1 MITQT
6 PEQQRLYEAR
16 LKFQLDEAARL
27 ELANT
32 QGLIQ
37 GRTEG
42 RIEARREGVLDK
54 IATLQELLGIVEP
67 TPAELLNRTD
77 SQLLELVEQLKLQ
90 ISRSRQQDRRD

>member
-6 PEQQRLYEAR
+6 PEQQRLYDAR

-27 ELANT
+27 ERAET
-32 QGLIQ
+32 E

-54 IATLQELLGIVEP
+54 IATLQDLLSIVEP

-77 SQLLELVEQLKLQ
+77 SQLSELVEQLKLQ
-90 ISRSRQQDRRD
+90 ISRTLQQDRRD